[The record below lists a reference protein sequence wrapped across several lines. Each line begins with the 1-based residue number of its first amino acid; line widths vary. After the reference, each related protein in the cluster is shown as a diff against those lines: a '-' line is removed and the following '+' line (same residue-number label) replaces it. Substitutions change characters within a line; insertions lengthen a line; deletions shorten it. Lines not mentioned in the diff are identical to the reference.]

1 VAIGRVTK
9 SDLLRLLLD
18 LPQNRPR
25 TSRECRETALYDEE
39 MVEIVI
45 PPNLLANLNLQCRI
59 GILRTR
65 LVQGAR
71 QILGGFCGW
80 CVPFEH
86 WPI

>member
-1 VAIGRVTK
+1 
-9 SDLLRLLLD
+9 
-18 LPQNRPR
+18 
-25 TSRECRETALYDEE
+25 

-71 QILGGFCGW
+71 QILGGFCG
-80 CVPFEH
+80 
-86 WPI
+86 

>member
-1 VAIGRVTK
+1 MAIGRVTK

-59 GILRTR
+59 GIC
-65 LVQGAR
+65 AR
-71 QILGGFCGW
+71 GWYRERDKFSVGFVADVFHLSIG
-80 CVPFEH
+80 P
-86 WPI
+86 